1 MVRSIILIMTTNR
14 STAIFLPDCCDH
26 TGTMSSKQPLPTHAT
41 WLLSDALI

>member
-1 MVRSIILIMTTNR
+1 MVRSIILIIDDEP